1 MYIYCRLDGGDFVV
15 RIIIISNFFAM
26 PSVYTIITALAA
38 TSLLPF
44 ADAKVCPPLGK
55 VLPAPQKPGQHEA
68 VKAAAK
74 LLEVKLNSLFDGQF
88 NTSGVSVGVKS
99 IHEDNPL
106 FNYHYTP
113 PVHSGIGTAKV
124 DEHSIYRVGSLS
136 KMMPALAVRQAK
148 NINLRDSVLKYLPD
162 LGKRT
167 DLHPGL
173 EAIDWK
179 EITIEALASH
189 LSGLSTDSTLA
200 TCTRSFQILIP

>member
-1 MYIYCRLDGGDFVV
+1 
-15 RIIIISNFFAM
+15 M
-26 PSVYTIITALAA
+26 PSLYTIITALAA

-44 ADAKVCPPLGK
+44 ADAKACPPLGK
-55 VLPAPQKPGQHEA
+55 VLPAPQKPSQHEA
-68 VKAAAK
+68 VKQAAK
-74 LLEVKLNSLFDGQF
+74 CLEIKLNSLFEGQF

-99 IHEDNPL
+99 IHEDKPL

-113 PVHSGIGTAKV
+113 PIHSGIGTAKV

-148 NINLRDSVLKYLPD
+148 NIKVQDSVLKYLPD

-173 EAIDWK
+173 EAIDWND
-179 EITIEALASH
+179 ITIEALASH
-189 LSGLSTDSTLA
+189 LSGLSTDSTLNNP
-200 TCTRSFQILIP
+200 ILLALIY